1 MAMGKRERPLRR
13 DYLLLS
19 ILAAP
24 ALLLLFTIGRYY
36 GYYYDNKFFNLLT
49 LELWER
55 FRLYLYLG
63 SHYHVPS
70 SIFSY
75 LAYPFFLLLGPGDL
89 PLELLAAIFH
99 IVTVYFSFRLGER
112 FHGRSLGLLFALFAG
127 LGPIHLIQVYTLPDL
142 SFAIFLNISAVYYFL
157 TGSKDLSRQKLVLG
171 AVLYSLGC
179 FQAIYS
185 LLLFP
190 FFIFYSFAHH
200 LGPSDGCRVKEN
212 QARPR
217 GSQVV
222 AALFF
227 IAAIPAYTYIYLLF
241 KFTFMRNAKSAF
253 LMLLLPAAILLTAR
267 IRRRSARVRSGF
279 QFLFVLVTLALLS
292 YFDLIVQIDYYF
304 FDHSFG
310 YFLDA
315 TRAGGYG
322 GRPPVRYMGTE
333 LFIHG
338 VPIYMSVLTSVYEF
352 AGSSFAKSS
361 FNLDALKHLYSSYF
375 VVSYPLSVRVF
386 FFIGLISV
394 AAGSVKRFIVEKKF
408 PLFYIYPLVWC
419 VAASAPLIDLGP
431 DYYNIR
437 RVYIL
442 PLPYIFT
449 AFGVLG
455 IAATAATV
463 AEWAGLCSN
472 KGRVAVFFSV
482 ALAVFISADQMK
494 FSVKNIFQKYTHDKE
509 ESMFFKLFYGHYYGR
524 SYKEVGDFLL
534 KDMPPKKD
542 GIINSVLIYS
552 IPEDTPYGRALPLF
566 NTVNWYTNN
575 RIRTVC
581 DFKDKSIELY
591 GTPQGLINYLDSFF
605 KPDPNVAAVY
615 VADYVDEEDRNFSVF
630 SRLYP
635 RLKPYAVVDDDG
647 VKRFDVKLFKFE
659 RESWKEKLR
668 EAGYGQVSVAVV
680 P

>member
-1 MAMGKRERPLRR
+1 MENRERTFGRR
-13 DYLLLS
+13 
-19 ILAAP
+19 A
-24 ALLLLFTIGRYY
+24 
-36 GYYYDNKFFNLLT
+36 
-49 LELWER
+49 
-55 FRLYLYLG
+55 
-63 SHYHVPS
+63 
-70 SIFSY
+70 
-75 LAYPFFLLLGPGDL
+75 
-89 PLELLAAIFH
+89 
-99 IVTVYFSFRLGER
+99 
-112 FHGRSLGLLFALFAG
+112 
-127 LGPIHLIQVYTLPDL
+127 
-142 SFAIFLNISAVYYFL
+142 
-157 TGSKDLSRQKLVLG
+157 
-171 AVLYSLGC
+171 
-179 FQAIYS
+179 
-185 LLLFP
+185 
-190 FFIFYSFAHH
+190 
-200 LGPSDGCRVKEN
+200 
-212 QARPR
+212 
-217 GSQVV
+217 V

-227 IAAIPAYTYIYLLF
+227 IAAVPAYTYIYLLF
-241 KFTFMRNAKSAF
+241 KFTFMQNSKSAV

-267 IRRRSARVRSGF
+267 IRPAAWVRAGF
-279 QFLFVLVTLALLS
+279 SFLFVLVTLALLS
-292 YFDLIVQIDYYF
+292 YFDLIVQIDYFF

-361 FNLDALKHLYSSYF
+361 FNLDAIKHLYSSYF
-375 VVSYPLSVRVF
+375 AVSYPLSVRAF

-394 AAGSVKRFIVEKKF
+394 AAGSVKSFIADKKL

-455 IAATAATV
+455 AAAAAAAV
-463 AEWAGLCSN
+463 AKWSGLCSN
-472 KGRVAVFFSV
+472 KQRVAVFFSV
-482 ALAVFISADQMK
+482 ALAVFISADQIR
-494 FSVKNIFQKYTHDKE
+494 FSVDNIFQKYTNDKK

-534 KDMPPKKD
+534 KDMPPQKD
-542 GIINSVLIYS
+542 GIVNSVLIYS

-566 NTVNWYTNN
+566 NTVSWYTNN

-591 GTPQGLINYLDSFF
+591 GTPQGLTNYLDSFF

-615 VADYVDEEDRNFSVF
+615 VADYVDEEDQNFSVF

-659 RESWKEKLR
+659 RESWKEMLR
-668 EAGYGQVSVAVV
+668 EAGYGPGSPAVA